1 MEPDVT
7 GTNELWRQVAAI
19 RHATLSPV
27 DRELLR
33 PVFASFDVGEVRA
46 VPEMV
51 QARIRFYAAQ
61 QPK

>member
-1 MEPDVT
+1 MTASND
-7 GTNELWRQVAAI
+7 LWRQVAQI
-19 RHATLSPV
+19 RSATNIAPV

-33 PVFASFDVGEVRA
+33 PVFASFDNGEVRA
-46 VPEMV
+46 VPDRV